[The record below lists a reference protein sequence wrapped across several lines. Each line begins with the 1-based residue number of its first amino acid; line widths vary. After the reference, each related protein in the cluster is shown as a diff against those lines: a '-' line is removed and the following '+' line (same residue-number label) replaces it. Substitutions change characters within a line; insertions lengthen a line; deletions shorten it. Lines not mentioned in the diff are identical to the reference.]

1 MNAKITITIPI
12 ERLSTKVAE
21 MLEEVASELENMSV
35 DVTAISKDAASEKD
49 LLKQIDD
56 IDGLRKKMLLLDSN
70 LEDCYSILG
79 GLVKYKT
86 QEIEQKDAEQT
97 TK

>member
-12 ERLSTKVAE
+12 EKLNIKVAE

-35 DVTAISKDAASEKD
+35 DITAISKDAASEKD

-79 GLVKYKT
+79 GLVKYRT